1 MPDINDPMQSQ
12 QAASRIGGWC
22 RMRATLPNYDPYG
35 GHNIV
40 YAGDDLA
47 PTILLNAGK
56 GYPPLIII
64 EEVHA

>member
-1 MPDINDPMQSQ
+1 
-12 QAASRIGGWC
+12 
-22 RMRATLPNYDPYG
+22 MRALLPNYDPYG
-35 GHNIV
+35 GHNIA

-64 EEVHA
+64 EGVRA